1 MMIELVAPGLLVAAI
16 SSSAESS
23 MPADLFQESQG
34 LFTGAL
40 ACTDGPLF
48 VSQMLLLGS
57 EARQRCSYFEE
68 NGYAKNLLNA
78 DVHALIAD
86 VKIVLLYI
94 ATGIVALP
102 DEHASTVLPLAQL
115 WNVPALVAE
124 ATRILLLCACR
135 RSLSI
140 SVDSLITI
148 LVPSADSVQ
157 INAIATIAL
166 VQVEQEQQESAVWL
180 TGPPSPFR
188 EALVVA
194 LTKMVSRISCLR
206 GTLSLLATI
215 RIPVWIF
222 RA

>member
-1 MMIELVAPGLLVAAI
+1 M
-16 SSSAESS
+16 
-23 MPADLFQESQG
+23 
-34 LFTGAL
+34 
-40 ACTDGPLF
+40 
-48 VSQMLLLGS
+48 
-57 EARQRCSYFEE
+57 
-68 NGYAKNLLNA
+68 
-78 DVHALIAD
+78 
-86 VKIVLLYI
+86 KIVLLYI

-115 WNVPALVAE
+115 WNAPALVAE

-194 LTKMVSRISCLR
+194 LTKMVSRIS
-206 GTLSLLATI
+206 
-215 RIPVWIF
+215 
-222 RA
+222 